1 MKRKQLIED
10 GLTWWE
16 QIIKDEEDRKELKQM
31 INDVN
36 LLTPEER
43 NENERIWEE
52 IIKLKQNYVEYVNG
66 KKVIQ
71 KKPFTY

>member
-31 INDVN
+31 IKDVN

-52 IIKLKQNYVEYVNG
+52 IIKLKQNMTEYVNG

>member
-16 QIIKDEEDRKELKQM
+16 QMIKDEEDRKELKQM
-31 INDVN
+31 IDDVN

-43 NENERIWEE
+43 NENERIWKE

>member
-31 INDVN
+31 IDDVN

>member
-31 INDVN
+31 IDDVN

-71 KKPFTY
+71 RKPFTY

>member
-10 GLTWWE
+10 GLSWWE

-31 INDVN
+31 IDDVN

-52 IIKLKQNYVEYVNG
+52 IIKIKQNYVEYVNG

>member
-1 MKRKQLIED
+1 MKRKQLIEE
-10 GLTWWE
+10 GNTWWE

-71 KKPFTY
+71 RKPFTY

>member
-1 MKRKQLIED
+1 M
-10 GLTWWE
+10 
-16 QIIKDEEDRKELKQM
+16 IKDEEDRKELKQM
-31 INDVN
+31 IDDVN

-43 NENERIWEE
+43 NENERIWKE

>member
-1 MKRKQLIED
+1 MGRWSVTNNIQ
-10 GLTWWE
+10 
-16 QIIKDEEDRKELKQM
+16 QMIKDEEDRKELKQM
-31 INDVN
+31 IDDVN

-43 NENERIWEE
+43 NENERIWKE

>member
-10 GLTWWE
+10 GLTWW
-16 QIIKDEEDRKELKQM
+16 QQMIKDEEDRKELKQM
-31 INDVN
+31 IDDVN

-43 NENERIWEE
+43 NENERIWKE

>member
-36 LLTPEER
+36 LLTPEEL

-71 KKPFTY
+71 RKPFTY

>member
-16 QIIKDEEDRKELKQM
+16 QIIKDEEDRKVLKQM

-43 NENERIWEE
+43 NENEKIWEE

-71 KKPFTY
+71 RKPFTY